1 MPHQGHYTHEPH
13 IVRRDAASNSAVSQ
27 YPGIDTMRVPDLC
40 EFPAGLLEPKVLTQG
55 VRFPSL
61 LDGHRGYL
69 VQGVVEPHLADFQ
82 RGKAPIPLP
91 AWTRAR
97 ARFDILD
104 DEAGDREEP
113 TQQHREPEFPL
124 PAGLGGGRNV
134 RACVSAVLTGLA
146 ARRLTSA
153 ACPAHAGALL
163 FRFLDACARLGLD
176 VE

>member
-1 MPHQGHYTHEPH
+1 
-13 IVRRDAASNSAVSQ
+13 
-27 YPGIDTMRVPDLC
+27 
-40 EFPAGLLEPKVLTQG
+40 
-55 VRFPSL
+55 
-61 LDGHRGYL
+61 
-69 VQGVVEPHLADFQ
+69 
-82 RGKAPIPLP
+82 
-91 AWTRAR
+91 
-97 ARFDILD
+97 LD

-176 VE
+176 VEVGMRCRDNAIPFTFAAGIDANGDGLRCAGRRLDVEAHAEDASLPEAGGLAALEPASCSCGRGRH